1 MADAGLHI
9 GGGATVV
16 GTEEALLVEEGL
28 RRQAE
33 RCRTAAGL
41 LRSLDDGRGDH
52 LVAAALRDAAA
63 EAAGGADRLG
73 ALADGVRLALDLYA
87 GAESA
92 TRSGIEAIASGA
104 ASGLGL
110 LASRVGLVLAPTAL
124 GAAMVGASVVRLLPS
139 ELRSSIFGAGADA
152 LHASARVLGD
162 PGAVEVVRWLVTLT
176 DDAALG
182 MAGVPATLTPVLGES
197 GMGLT
202 GVPAS
207 ATTILGLAA
216 LARIH
221 GTAPTAVRAEVP
233 LRGARGEA
241 ARAATGT
248 PGHQT
253 APAPALSASGRSV
266 TVPVAA
272 PSGVAERVARIP
284 DSSGPQVRVE
294 RYAHAHGDRFEVYI
308 GGTDPTAVPG
318 GSNPWDMAS
327 NIALIAEQEASSQ
340 QAAAQALAEAGAG
353 PTSSVVFTGYSQGAA
368 IAVRLAESGMVD
380 TAGLVTIGGPTGS
393 MPVTGDYPAVVIEHR
408 DDVVTA
414 LAGEK
419 RETAATVVTATALPH
434 GSDDPL
440 AAHAHERYAATA
452 SLVDES
458 DLESLA
464 ELIGRL
470 PRGGAAGSATVYRAE
485 RLTTAD

>member
-1 MADAGLHI
+1 MGEAALHI

-16 GTEEALLVEEGL
+16 GTEDALLVEQGL

-33 RCRTAAGL
+33 RCRLAAGL

-52 LVAAALRDAAA
+52 LVAAAVRDAAA

-73 ALADGVRLALDLYA
+73 ALADAVRLALDLYA
-87 GAESA
+87 GTESA
-92 TRSGIEAIASGA
+92 ARSGIEAIASGA
-104 ASGLGL
+104 TSALGM
-110 LASRVGLVLAPTAL
+110 LASRVGLVLAPGVL
-124 GAAMVGASVVRLLPS
+124 SAAMVGASVVRLMPE
-139 ELRSSIFGAGADA
+139 ELRSAVTGAGAEA
-152 LHASARVLGD
+152 LHSSARVLGE

-182 MAGVPATLTPVLGES
+182 VVGVPATLTPALGES
-197 GMGLT
+197 GLGLT
-202 GVPAS
+202 GVPTS

-233 LRGARGEA
+233 LRGGRGEA
-241 ARAATGT
+241 TRAAAGT
-248 PGHQT
+248 LGHH
-253 APAPALSASGRSV
+253 PAPGASGRPA

-272 PSGVAERVARIP
+272 PTGVADRVARIP

-294 RYAHAHGDRFEVYI
+294 RYPQEGGDRFEVYL
-308 GGTDPTAVPG
+308 GGTDPTAAPG

-327 NIALIAEQEASSQ
+327 NIALIAEQDASSH
-340 QAAAQALAEAGAG
+340 QAVVQALAEAGAG
-353 PTSSVVFTGYSQGAA
+353 PDSAVVFTGYSQGAA

-393 MPVTGDYPAVVIEHR
+393 LPVTGEYPAVVIEHR
-408 DDVVTA
+408 DDAVTG
-414 LAGEK
+414 LAGLR
-419 RETAATVVTATALPH
+419 RETAATVVTATALPE

-452 SLVDES
+452 ALVDES
-458 DLESLA
+458 EVGSLVD
-464 ELIGRL
+464 LIGRL
-470 PRGGAAGSATVYRAE
+470 PGGGAPGSATVYRAE
-485 RLTTAD
+485 RIATAD